1 MQEDIKA
8 LEAKIKEESAKL
20 YLLKTELQKG
30 VIGQEDMIEGL
41 IIALLTGGHILLE
54 GLPGLAKTRA
64 ITRLADAVALNFSRV
79 QFTPDM
85 LPADLIGTSIFHPKE
100 GTFSPEKGPLFAH
113 LVLADEINRAP
124 AKVQSALLE
133 VMAEKQITLAKE
145 TYQLEPPFLVLA
157 TQNPIEQEGTYSL
170 PEAQIDRF
178 MMKIQVGYPT
188 KAEERKVLDLVT
200 SFKKDGPAAQVL
212 SREDLLYMSDLTDQ
226 IYVDP
231 KIKDYVLELVDAT
244 RNPKDHNLDHLSSL
258 LEFGASPRAGITLI
272 IAAKAKAFIKGQGY
286 VTPELIRQ
294 MAPAV
299 LRHRILLSYE
309 AEAEGKTPD
318 WVISEILNQVPIP

>member
-20 YLLKTELQKG
+20 YLLKRELQKG

-64 ITRLADAVALNFSRV
+64 ITRLADCVALNFSRV

-100 GTFSPEKGPLFAH
+100 GTFTPEKGPLFAH

-188 KAEERKVLDLVT
+188 KEQERQVLDLVT
-200 SFKKDGPAAQVL
+200 SFKKDGPASQVL
-212 SREDLLYMSDLTDQ
+212 TREDLLKMSDLTDQ

-244 RNPKDHNLDHLSSL
+244 RNPKDHNLDHLSPL
-258 LEFGASPRAGITLI
+258 LDFGASPRAGITWI

>member
-1 MQEDIKA
+1 MQEEIKA
-8 LEAKIKEESAKL
+8 LGVKIEAESQKIA
-20 YLLKTELQKG
+20 LLKEELQKG
-30 VIGQEDMIEGL
+30 IIGQEDMIEGL
-41 IIALLTGGHILLE
+41 IIALLTGGHLLLE

-64 ITRLADAVALNFSRV
+64 ITRLAGAVALNFSRI

-100 GTFSPEKGPLFAH
+100 GTFTPEKGPLFAH

-157 TQNPIEQEGTYSL
+157 TQNPIDQEGTYSL

-178 MMKIQVGYPT
+178 MMKITIDYPT
-188 KAEERKVLDLVT
+188 KAQERLVLDLVT
-200 SFKKDGPAAQVL
+200 NFKKEAPATQVL
-212 SREDLLYMSDLTDQ
+212 SREDILGMSDLADQ
-226 IYVDP
+226 VYVDP
-231 KIKDYVLELVDAT
+231 KIKDYVMELIDAT
-244 RNPKDHNLDHLSSL
+244 RNPASHDLNHLEPL
-258 LEFGASPRAGITLI
+258 VEFGASPRAGITLI
-272 IAAKAKAFIKGQGY
+272 IAAKAKAFIKGQSY

-294 MAPAV
+294 VATPV

-309 AEAEGKTPD
+309 AEAEGKTAD
-318 WVISEILNQVPIP
+318 WAISEILSQIPIP